1 MRMCTRAC
9 MCACVHVVCAGV
21 CRCVLCAYTCVCMH
35 VCSWCSEGTV
45 VVQRAPQSATSCPEA
60 DRRAPCAPSGP
71 ADGPGREA
79 RHRGGHSPTR
89 RPRGE
94 PWLTPCVSSD
104 APNCDVWVLGE
115 GGDFSQPSANTL
127 TYRDTR
133 APSHVTH
140 AQPPQ
145 NQHIRELVHPSARGS
160 ARPAPPGQ
168 RHQASAVTMP
178 PRPDPGTWS
187 RHGLRL

>member
-1 MRMCTRAC
+1 
-9 MCACVHVVCAGV
+9 MCACVRVRACVYVCMWCVLVCADV
-21 CRCVLCAYTCVCMH
+21 CCAHARVCTH
-35 VCSWCSEGTV
+35 VCSGCSEGTV

-60 DRRAPCAPSGP
+60 DRRAPCAPSRPG
-71 ADGPGREA
+71 DGPGREA
-79 RHRGGHSPTR
+79 RRRGGHSPTR

-94 PWLTPCVSSD
+94 PRLTPCVSSD
-104 APNCDVWVLGE
+104 APDCDVWVLGE

-168 RHQASAVTMP
+168 CRHNATTAG
-178 PRPDPGTWS
+178 PG
-187 RHGLRL
+187 HLV